1 MIYKYVWIC
10 FSDFSRWLNFQ
21 MATNQKG
28 ELCFR
33 KSEIWHIIDLVTLP
47 QANVFMQIKLS
58 SMFAQSVETSIIEV
72 ETCTA
77 VLPQYIE

>member
-1 MIYKYVWIC
+1 
-10 FSDFSRWLNFQ
+10 LQ
-21 MATNQKG
+21 
-28 ELCFR
+28 
-33 KSEIWHIIDLVTLP
+33 

-77 VLPQYIE
+77 VFPLYIE